1 MNLGKYGSYPLP
13 AGVRR
18 SFGVDTAGQLA
29 DQLGVKGEIT
39 DDLARDAETAYAAY
53 NRGDLQAVR
62 EFLTT
67 KLGVDDAV
75 ADDAVAKLAAS

>member
-1 MNLGKYGSYPLP
+1 MNLGKYSSYPLP

-18 SFGVDTAGQLA
+18 SFGVETAGQLA

-39 DDLARDAETAYAAY
+39 DELAREADAAY
-53 NRGDLQAVR
+53 SAYTRGDTAAAR

-67 KLGVDDAV
+67 KLGVDGAV
-75 ADDAVAKLAAS
+75 ADDALAKLAAS